1 MRILVCV
8 NGNLYNVHLVVVPFL
23 DRHTAENTVKLITTL
38 LETVCAPW
46 QDKIIAITTD
56 GENTNTGWRNGV
68 LARLNRMATHQLMRV
83 WCAPHQGDIVIR
95 AATNEMDNGAFYKKA
110 HAFSVHLR
118 QQHNLILE
126 IQVQY
131 PPADNVFLSGSYL
144 SSYMSQSLNLDM
156 QVLCPRD
163 TNRWMYFERILSFM
177 LKHRRRLEQWI
188 EEKRPVSAPSP
199 TWWLMCASVQPLA
212 ELCNTTMTI
221 LQSHDM
227 ILCQQMAEIKSLIGH
242 LVTAMDVE
250 ADGNPHDDFVTF
262 AGNTGSKH
270 RVCGSTF
277 MIRDHGPEI
286 CSILFPQKT
295 NRMCCMKLVN
305 TLCNSFAAERDER
318 NNAGSIVPPVLP
330 AQLVKLRTGTFISDV
345 LDKYRAHIGLYW
357 SAEDV
362 EQVEAD
368 HRVNDVGLVKAY
380 NQEPSTKAL
389 IDEHTLKTNF
399 NDVWAS
405 IGNRFTFLRRFSGGL
420 AVAFANTTSVESDF
434 SVLKWEN
441 DNFRQSMTN
450 LTLEGIFQLNTGVS
464 LIP

>member
-1 MRILVCV
+1 MLIIKF
-8 NGNLYNVHLVVVPFL
+8 VVPFF
-23 DRHTAENTVKLITTL
+23 DRHIAENTVKLITTL
-38 LETVCAPW
+38 LETVCALW

-68 LARLNRMATHQLMRV
+68 VDRLDRMATHQLMRV
-83 WCAPHQGDIVIR
+83 WCVPHQGDIVIR
-95 AATNEMDNGAFYKKA
+95 AATNEMDNGAFYKTA

-118 QQHNLILE
+118 QQQNLILE
-126 IQVQY
+126 MQVQY
-131 PPADNVFLSGSYL
+131 PPADN
-144 SSYMSQSLNLDM
+144 SYMSQSLNLDM
-156 QVLCPRD
+156 QVQCPRD

-188 EEKRPVSAPSP
+188 EGKRPVSAPSP
-199 TWWLMCASVQPLA
+199 TWWVMCASVQPMG

-250 ADGNPHDDFVTF
+250 ADGYPPDDLCYVRGQYWIQTQSVREHIYDQ
-262 AGNTGSKH
+262 GSWARDLFNSLSAEDQSH
-270 RVCGSTF
+270 MLHEVGQYTLQLICGWSDVQAK
-277 MIRDHGPEI
+277 RD
-286 CSILFPQKT
+286 
-295 NRMCCMKLVN
+295 
-305 TLCNSFAAERDER
+305 DR
-318 NNAGSIVPPVLP
+318 NNAGSIAPPVLP

-357 SAEDV
+357 SAED
-362 EQVEAD
+362 
-368 HRVNDVGLVKAY
+368 AY

-399 NDVWAS
+399 NDAWAS
-405 IGNRFTFLRRFSGGL
+405 IGNRFTFLRRFSGWM
-420 AVAFANTTSVESDF
+420 AVAFAITTSVESDF

-450 LTLEGIFQLNTGVS
+450 LTLEGIFQAKQRGLLDS
-464 LIP
+464 LVI